1 VATRRR
7 TSSTRRTTRRRGTR
21 SRTTR
26 RGTGTT
32 YRRRRPKLATTLGS
46 AAALALIAAFVR
58 WSLLG
63 RVVLVAAMV
72 ALLVAWFLWSRRG
85 DISDEMQARG
95 IRPEDEPAT
104 GDQTPRPTQEE
115 PT

>member
-1 VATRRR
+1 MATRRR
-7 TSSTRRTTRRRGTR
+7 TSSTRRTTRRRTTR

-26 RGTGTT
+26 RSSGTT

-58 WSLLG
+58 LSLLW
-63 RVVLVAAMV
+63 RVVLVAV
-72 ALLVAWFLWSRRG
+72 VLALLVVWFLWSRRG
-85 DISDEMQARG
+85 DIYDEMQAR
-95 IRPEDEPAT
+95 RDVEDEAQDP
-104 GDQTPRPTQEE
+104 QEE